1 MARSKSTGDHL
12 KGQMAAQSKS
22 NMTGFMSNIIQDK
35 IKLNMKYRSY
45 NITSSHSDYMIKL
58 LNGMSAE
65 KAKVV
70 IEIEMKVL
78 EKNEHCVMR
87 VNNMIETREL
97 ILNMIHIEMQEFDH
111 DKLNQLCNLIND
123 LKKASINVI
132 LAIVEWRD

>member
-1 MARSKSTGDHL
+1 
-12 KGQMAAQSKS
+12 
-22 NMTGFMSNIIQDK
+22 
-35 IKLNMKYRSY
+35 
-45 NITSSHSDYMIKL
+45 
-58 LNGMSAE
+58 MSAE

>member
-1 MARSKSTGDHL
+1 
-12 KGQMAAQSKS
+12 
-22 NMTGFMSNIIQDK
+22 
-35 IKLNMKYRSY
+35 
-45 NITSSHSDYMIKL
+45 
-58 LNGMSAE
+58 MSAE

-78 EKNEHCVMR
+78 EKNEHCAMR

-97 ILNMIHIEMQEFDH
+97 ILNMIHIEIQEFDH

-123 LKKASINVI
+123 LKRASINII